1 MASVNPMTAV
11 AAYRSAAMS
20 IVHQQGVTSQAQAQ
34 MRVPPMLE
42 SVGGASPPPHG
53 INGSITPSGP
63 QYPFVAGKAPEL
75 SFAALVKSGVQNTI
89 DANRH
94 AEYISMEGVAGRA
107 DVTEV
112 VAAISNAEASL
123 NTLIAVRDK
132 VITAYQEIMRM
143 PI

>member
-89 DANRH
+89 DANKGLNKEVINI
-94 AEYISMEGVAGRA
+94 AALSNGVYF
-107 DVTEV
+107 
-112 VAAISNAEASL
+112 L
-123 NTLIAVRDK
+123 TLQNSTNR
-132 VITAYQEIMRM
+132 VIKNIVKN
-143 PI
+143 